1 MKTILLKLT
10 SDLMPCQGTYKNDWG
25 LKRAFD
31 SFKVKR
37 FSGQR
42 VYLSVMK
49 DGMNM
54 TELSKKM
61 EFRNGDVFVSFGRSK
76 VKVGEYE

>member
-10 SDLMPCQGTYKNDWG
+10 YDLIPCHGSFKNDWG
-25 LKRAFD
+25 LKKTFD

-42 VYLSVMK
+42 VYLGVRK
-49 DGMNM
+49 NGMNM

-61 EFRNGDVFVSFGRSK
+61 EFLNGDVFVSFGKNK
-76 VKVGEYE
+76 VKIGEYE